1 MKSFSRFTAAAVA
14 VLVCGILF
22 ASPAMAAA
30 KGKPAPATKVNV
42 NQATA
47 QQLTVLP
54 GVGPKLAERIVEYR
68 QKSGGFKSTQE
79 VMNVKGVG
87 ERGLAK
93 IQAFIVVSGE
103 TAKPETKTAA
113 H

>member
-1 MKSFSRFTAAAVA
+1 MKSFSRSTAVAVA

-22 ASPAMAAA
+22 AGEAMAAA
-30 KGKPAPATKVNV
+30 KGKPAPASKVNL

-68 QKSGGFKSTQE
+68 QKSGGFHSTQE
-79 VMNVKGVG
+79 VMNVKGLG
-87 ERGLAK
+87 EKGLAR
-93 IQAFIVVSGE
+93 IQAYIVVSAE
-103 TAKPETKTAA
+103 TAKADTKAA
-113 H
+113 SH